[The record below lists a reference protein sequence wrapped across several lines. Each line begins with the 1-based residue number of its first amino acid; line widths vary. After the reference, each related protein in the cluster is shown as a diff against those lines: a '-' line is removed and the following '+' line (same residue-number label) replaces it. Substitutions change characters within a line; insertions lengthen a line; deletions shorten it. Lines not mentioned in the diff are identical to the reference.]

1 MKLEL
6 IEIKTDTIPL
16 DGLFY
21 EPEEKPTKGAIM
33 ICHGNTMN
41 FYTGAPRFLPPRLC
55 QLGFACLSFNR
66 RGHDIMSIRDSRK
79 AVGAAFQTTGEG
91 IADNEFASKW
101 LERKGFKN
109 PILIGHS
116 NGGFLAVQHAA
127 RNPHTPALI
136 LLSAHGGGKVAEKL
150 ASRTG
155 LLGGSKTNEL
165 REQAIQMI
173 SEGKGNELLL
183 LPGWWYVTTANSYID
198 RLTTMP
204 NTVQTAPKIKCPSL
218 FIRGDLEI
226 PEAYPA
232 EAFAAASSGKC
243 DVEIIKNCDHFYKN
257 KEHEVT
263 EIVSKWLAKN
273 IIK

>member
-21 EPEEKPTKGAIM
+21 EPEEKPAKGAIM

-55 QLGFACLSFNR
+55 KLGFACLSFNR

-101 LERKGFKN
+101 LEKKGFQN

-232 EAFAAASSGKC
+232 EAFAASSSGKC

-257 KEHEVT
+257 KENEVT
-263 EIVSKWLAKN
+263 EIVSKWLVKN